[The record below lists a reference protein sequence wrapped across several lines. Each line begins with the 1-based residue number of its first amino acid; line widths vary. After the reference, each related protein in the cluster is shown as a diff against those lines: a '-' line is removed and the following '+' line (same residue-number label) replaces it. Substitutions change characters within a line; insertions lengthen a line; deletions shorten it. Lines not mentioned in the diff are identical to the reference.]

1 MKKAHLCLQI
11 LRRLSFYW
19 TVEFEVSLGEADR
32 SNSKTKGISKKTFC
46 FKVTLC
52 QTLVLYLN
60 DSDLGNRNLVKM
72 TENKENQSVW
82 GPDPCIYNLDSLDM
96 GTWNSDLHIIR
107 HRQCLNRTQSGTWKL
122 WMIRGAFKWNSFSL
136 FWATCWLCTRGESW
150 MSDSPDSTS
159 KCWNWH
165 EIFLNELF

>member
-32 SNSKTKGISKKTFC
+32 SNSKTKGIFKKSFC

-96 GTWNSDLHIIR
+96 GTWNSDLDIIR
-107 HRQCLNRTQSGTWKL
+107 HRQCLNRTQSGMELGNYEWL
-122 WMIRGAFKWNSFSL
+122 EEPSNEIVSPYFELHVGYALEESL
-136 FWATCWLCTRGESW
+136 ECLILLTPPPNVGIDMKYF
-150 MSDSPDSTS
+150 
-159 KCWNWH
+159 
-165 EIFLNELF
+165 